1 VIRISDRSAP
11 MYQVMIDDLKT
22 KIRSG
27 QYPKGWPLPN
37 QQELAKLYNASEIT
51 SRRALTELVNEG
63 YVYRVRGKGT
73 FVRGSEGEEE
83 EESPLPVRH
92 IFFVYHNLSVDSLN
106 HRYWGDMLEAM
117 REVCEENGVEF
128 YLWAVD
134 ERYRLPEKPG
144 AAYVLVT
151 PPYSF
156 DQKSLEA
163 WRDEGKRLVTVQ
175 FYYPHLSVPYVVA
188 DNLTG
193 GYLATQHLLSLG
205 HRRTGIILTGKSV
218 VDLNQEFSL
227 RLQGYRLALQQ
238 HQIPFD
244 PELVCVMDGPSENA
258 EMGYEGF
265 KELLGRS
272 GGEPPTAIF
281 VTSDL
286 KALGALKAAQDMG
299 LDVPGDV
306 SLIGY
311 DDLRI
316 SAYTYPHLTTI
327 NQNTA
332 QIGRRA
338 IEILLHELPRSPGEL
353 VKDEIVPKLVARG
366 TTRALR
372 PAE

>member
-1 VIRISDRSAP
+1 MTDKGAP
-11 MYQVMIDDLKT
+11 MYQVMIDDLKA

-27 QYPKGWPLPN
+27 KYPQGWPLPN
-37 QQELAKLYNASEIT
+37 QQELAKQYNASEIT

-73 FVRGSEGEEE
+73 FVRGPEAEEE
-83 EESPLPVRH
+83 KMGSLPVRH

-106 HRYWGDMLEAM
+106 HRYWSDMLEAM
-117 REVCEENGVEF
+117 REVCEENGIDF

-151 PPYSF
+151 PPHNF
-156 DQKSLEA
+156 DQKSIEA

-238 HQIPFD
+238 LQIPFE
-244 PELVCVMDGPSENA
+244 PELVCVMDGPFENA
-258 EMGYEGF
+258 EMGYQGF
-265 KELLGRS
+265 KKLFGR
-272 GGEPPTAIF
+272 GGEPPTAVF

-299 LDVPGDV
+299 LEVPRDV
-306 SLIGY
+306 SIIGY

-338 IEILLHELPRSPGEL
+338 IEILLRELPRNPGEL
-353 VKDEIVPKLVARG
+353 VKDEIIPRLVVRG
-366 TTRALR
+366 TTGAPR
-372 PAE
+372 

>member
-1 VIRISDRSAP
+1 MTDRSAP

-27 QYPKGWPLPN
+27 EYPKGWPLPN
-37 QQELAKLYNASEIT
+37 QQELAKLYKASEIT

-73 FVRGSEGEEE
+73 FVLSSDREEAEGEGN
-83 EESPLPVRH
+83 PQPVRH

-117 REVCEENGVEF
+117 REVCEENGIEF

-151 PPYSF
+151 PPYNF

-238 HQIPFD
+238 HQIAFE
-244 PELVCVMDGPSENA
+244 PELVRVMDGESENT
-258 EMGYEGF
+258 EMGYRGV
-265 KELLGRS
+265 KELFGSS
-272 GGEPPTAIF
+272 GFEPPTAVF

-286 KALGALKAAQDMG
+286 KALGAIKAAQEMG

-338 IEILLHELPRSPGEL
+338 VEILLHELPRSPGEL
-353 VKDEIVPKLVARG
+353 VKDEIVPKLVVRG
-366 TTRALR
+366 TTRALS
-372 PAE
+372 

>member
-1 VIRISDRSAP
+1 VAERSAP
-11 MYQVMIDDLKT
+11 IYQVMIEDLKA

-27 QYPKGWPLPN
+27 EYRKEVPLPN
-37 QQELAKLYNASEIT
+37 QQALAKLYKTSEIT
-51 SRRALTELVNEG
+51 SRRALSELVNEG

-73 FVRGSEGEEE
+73 FVRGGDAEAEEE
-83 EESPLPVRH
+83 KQVAIRR

-106 HRYWGDMLEAM
+106 HRYWGDMLEEM
-117 REVCEENGVEF
+117 KQVCEENGIDF

-134 ERYRLPEKPG
+134 ERYLLPEKPG

-151 PPYSF
+151 PPYTF

-163 WRDEGKRLVTVQ
+163 WRDEGKRIVTVQ

-205 HRRTGIILTGKSV
+205 HRRTGIILTGRSI

-238 HQIPFD
+238 HQVPFD
-244 PELVCVMDGPSENA
+244 PEKVCVMDGPSENA
-258 EMGYEGF
+258 EMGYRGF
-265 KELLGRS
+265 KELYGR

-286 KALGALKAAQDMG
+286 KAFGALKAAQDMG
-299 LDVPGDV
+299 LDVPGDI

-338 IEILLHELPRSPGEL
+338 IEILLHELPAEPGIL
-353 VKDEIVPKLVARG
+353 VKEEIVPRLVARG
-366 TTRALR
+366 TTQALQ
-372 PAE
+372 

>member
-1 VIRISDRSAP
+1 MIRMSDRSAP

-27 QYPKGWPLPN
+27 EYPKGWPLPN
-37 QQELAKLYNASEIT
+37 QQELAKLYKASEIT

-73 FVRGSEGEEE
+73 FVLSSDREEAENEGS
-83 EESPLPVRH
+83 PPPVRH

-117 REVCEENGVEF
+117 REVCEENGIEF

-151 PPYSF
+151 PPYNF

-238 HQIPFD
+238 HQIAFE
-244 PELVCVMDGPSENA
+244 PELVRVMDGESENT
-258 EMGYEGF
+258 EMGYRGF
-265 KELLGRS
+265 KELFGSS
-272 GGEPPTAIF
+272 GFEPPTAVF

-286 KALGALKAAQDMG
+286 KALGAIKAAQEMG

-338 IEILLHELPRSPGEL
+338 VEILLHELPRSPGEL
-353 VKDEIVPKLVARG
+353 VKDEIVPKLVVRG
-366 TTRALR
+366 TTRALQ
-372 PAE
+372 